1 MKDSMIPYFLN
12 DVIARGNAG
21 DGDACFD
28 VAEFFYSQKE
38 YEQAFLWN
46 KKSAECDNPN
56 PNAFFNLGYAYQY
69 GEGTAMDMF
78 AAFEAYEKAAALGL
92 PQAMNNLAYFYESGI
107 AVPRDLEKADALCR
121 QATHILNN
129 LQTELLKLRKQYD
142 ALCAE
147 QEILKATVERTQ
159 KEEMEARTQSLR
171 TLQELND
178 LQKKLNSAESLQQQ
192 AQHQYEEQLRLTQES
207 KKETEKI
214 RKERKN
220 LQDTYERITERYQAE
235 KKRSASLETENSEKA
250 QRLLLTEQDLQSSIS
265 ELDSINRIVDELT
278 AQKKQDADRIRDL
291 ESGRKILQASV
302 TYQEGLIEGLK
313 KKKPFVRKRTMLAWL
328 DGLFLLLWSE
338 ILVLL
343 NVFVY
348 DNVSVV
354 SAIPIAVYFVATI
367 LCWILLK
374 KKKYYWH
381 GVICCL
387 EACLPILMLL
397 LMQEMTEYVSLEV
410 VTFSISAVVVYM
422 WLFIISFMKEVE

>member
-1 MKDSMIPYFLN
+1 MKDIMIPYFLN

-46 KKSAECDNPN
+46 KKSAECEVPN

-69 GEGTAMDMF
+69 GEGTEMDLF

-147 QEILKATVERTQ
+147 REALKVAADSAQ
-159 KEEMEARTQSLR
+159 KEEAEARTQMLQ

-178 LQKKLNSAESLQQQ
+178 LQKKLNAAEALQQQ
-192 AQHQYEEQLRLTQES
+192 VQRQYEEQLRLT
-207 KKETEKI
+207 KEK
-214 RKERKN
+214 

-235 KKRSASLETENSEKA
+235 KKRSDNLETENSEKT
-250 QRLLLTEQDLQSSIS
+250 QLLLQAEQDLQNAVSERDSS
-265 ELDSINRIVDELT
+265 NRTADKLI
-278 AQKKQDADRIRDL
+278 AQKQKDTEKIREL
-291 ESGRKILQASV
+291 ESERKVLQETVSH
-302 TYQEGLIEGLK
+302 QEGLIEELR
-313 KKKPFVRKRTMLAWL
+313 KKKPFIRKRTMLAWL
-328 DGLFLLLWSE
+328 DGWFLLFWSE
-338 ILVLL
+338 ILVLM
-343 NVFVY
+343 NVIVY
-348 DNVSVV
+348 GNVSGFTV
-354 SAIPIAVYFVATI
+354 IPIAMYSVATI

-381 GVICCL
+381 SAVCLL
-387 EACLPILMLL
+387 EACLPMLILL
-397 LMQEMTEYVSLEV
+397 LLEETTGNV
-410 VTFSISAVVVYM
+410 PLEAVIISATAIIIYV
-422 WLFIISFMKEVE
+422 WLFIISLMKEVE